1 MFLKT
6 PTHFFISSS
15 RTLYIEVY
23 FFIIFN
29 LIFFNGILKFSAAQN
44 YFPQNWG
51 EKRMWHFE
59 GSGSGYKYKC
69 K

>member
-6 PTHFFISSS
+6 FAHFFFISSS

-29 LIFFNGILKFSAAQN
+29 LIFLMGFQN
-44 YFPQNWG
+44 FQLPKSIFPTFGG
-51 EKRMWHFE
+51 ENRM
-59 GSGSGYKYKC
+59 
-69 K
+69 